1 MDVVVAAVL
10 VALCLWG
17 IGALKRLIRRA
28 AGAAA
33 RFGRRDRGAR
43 R

>member
-1 MDVVVAAVL
+1 MDVVVSAVL

-17 IGALKRLIRRA
+17 IRALKRLIRRA
-28 AGAAA
+28 AGAGA
-33 RFGRRDRGAR
+33 RFRQRDRGAR